1 MTTKTILIGRGIGLG
16 ITNGVLLQMIMGAA
30 LLVGL
35 APMPTL
41 PSLAL
46 SEALFGEAYIVASF
60 FHIAYL
66 SFWSAVWFVL
76 DYPRLRAVSAAAL
89 AALLWILQLVV
100 FFPIIGWG
108 FFGLKVGLALTV
120 GSLVLH
126 ILFAVLLC
134 YYGRRLVRG
143 DYDLS

>member
-1 MTTKTILIGRGIGLG
+1 MTTKTIIIDRGIGLG
-16 ITNGVLLQMIMGAA
+16 ITVAGELMMIMGVAW
-30 LLVGL
+30 LVGI

-41 PSLAL
+41 PS
-46 SEALFGEAYIVASF
+46 
-60 FHIAYL
+60 
-66 SFWSAVWFVL
+66 
-76 DYPRLRAVSAAAL
+76 AAMDPTTGGL
-89 AALLWILQLVV
+89 
-100 FFPIIGWG
+100 FPIIGWG
-108 FFGLKVGLALTV
+108 FLGLQIGPALTV

>member
-1 MTTKTILIGRGIGLG
+1 M
-16 ITNGVLLQMIMGAA
+16 
-30 LLVGL
+30 
-35 APMPTL
+35 
-41 PSLAL
+41 
-46 SEALFGEAYIVASF
+46 
-60 FHIAYL
+60 
-66 SFWSAVWFVL
+66 
-76 DYPRLRAVSAAAL
+76 
-89 AALLWILQLVV
+89 V

-108 FFGLKVGLALTV
+108 FLGLQIGPALTV